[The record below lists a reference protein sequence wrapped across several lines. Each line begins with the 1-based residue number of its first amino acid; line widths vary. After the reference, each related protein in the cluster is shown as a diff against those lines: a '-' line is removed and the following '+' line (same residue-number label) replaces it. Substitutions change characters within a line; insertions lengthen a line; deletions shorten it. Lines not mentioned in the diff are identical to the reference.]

1 MKNHI
6 LWKVAVAG
14 LAGMVSSG
22 TVSAEGDRMSG
33 KEKFYTCA
41 GCHGIEGYSN
51 TYPTYHVPK
60 LAGQHDDYVVSSL
73 KAYASGARQ
82 HGSMEGNAVSLSDKD
97 LRDIA
102 AYVAGFRAINV
113 KNAVTGNV
121 ANGKK
126 KAEAS
131 GCGGCHGEDGNG
143 ESPNPRLA
151 GQYENYLMKALED
164 YKTGIRKNA
173 IMNGL
178 AGALSKE
185 DIHDLA
191 AYYSSQARGLS
202 VVQDD

>member
-1 MKNHI
+1 MKYHI

-14 LAGMVSSG
+14 LAGMVGSG
-22 TVSAEGDRMSG
+22 AVSAEGDRMSG

-51 TYPTYHVPK
+51 TYPTYQVPK
-60 LAGQHDDYVVSSL
+60 LAGQHEDYVVSSL

-126 KAEAS
+126 KAETS

-151 GQYENYLMKALED
+151 GQYESYLMKALED
-164 YKTGIRKNA
+164 YKSGNRKNA